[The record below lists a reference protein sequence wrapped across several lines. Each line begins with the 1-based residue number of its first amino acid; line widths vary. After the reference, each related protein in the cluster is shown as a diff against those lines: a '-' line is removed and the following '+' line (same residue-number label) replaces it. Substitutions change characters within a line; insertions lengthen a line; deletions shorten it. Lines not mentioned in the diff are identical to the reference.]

1 MTPERTNYLTNGVDG
16 IKRLAQG
23 PELSSYR
30 GLQIIP
36 TRKFSM
42 DAGTA
47 PRDLLKRRVRVAE
60 YYRIPYHPTNHNK
73 MYEFYDQ
80 SRDTMFKLTYQQ
92 LLDMAD
98 LGSPDDGSDGNG
110 KWRHGKRGL
119 TTSYNSW
126 KPNDVSDGVFVSTN
140 AEDPADGLNLPSI
153 LPSAGRDKK
162 KFKTEDTTGANLSSH
177 KNNMSVI
184 DALRSISTPEYH
196 IASET
201 FGGGLFN
208 DPIKSGSGVATNFDA
223 IDNPTKSIGHTFIP
237 WLMAKGMKRLG
248 EDKNDIAYFQQ
259 MTSLE
264 HSIQT
269 GQGSPADLDCII
281 KMLWHRACNHYS
293 HLKDQK
299 VNDADIIH
307 YHREEILLKLQ
318 SAAVKNHFRNF
329 LQEPATTTHLT
340 QYFGTA
346 NVWNGKTPV
355 QMLDEFENPTLTAEI
370 NAAQT
375 SAENL
380 LRRTYGGIGNNFD
393 ALVSAPTIEA
403 TTQYIEFLKSWSS
416 DIFLEKA
423 IRGFIHPSV
432 PDRDKANVIGGQA
445 HHKFPQLK
453 SMIKA
458 DYILKSLTVIAQ
470 NSHIE
475 IDSSHAD
482 HIARITTAFMTTS
495 NDALKPV
502 IKYFRNEMHEHS
514 EHAII
519 ASNVANAGK
528 FQQAFRPNLHITR
541 CAPLCNADVESSPS
555 SMNQSTWLIQHLA
568 STMPL
573 TDKMCNV
580 LTAIGSSSPHQRQ
593 AYKQFLTGN
602 SNNADEDPYDTLLMH
617 WLMSKIHPDHNIRN
631 HASKYCKITEED
643 EDYLVKNVADLL
655 RDNTTFNH
663 SIESAFETIL
673 PNSFMNGSGGAFYCP
688 GVAAQY
694 YPNMPSHIKLSDAS
708 CSCVGSDIEWS
719 KMPVVDFQTF
729 NAGADTGSYY
739 NAESG
744 QNEATYD
751 TTPSYAKMPWIY
763 RLSEST
769 SQSNRKDLICY
780 MSALKCH
787 WFLMSFEN
795 ESVNG
800 MHTKNDICCDDL
812 KYLLQN
818 SIGLCS
824 SNSDAVVRTML
835 LVFANRFW
843 KPSSRAIMNGM
854 GVPIAKQ
861 TTDSSL
867 IRVSM
872 NQTNEKAA
880 PVVTEQWVVQGSGCH
895 LMHGPRT
902 LGVGG
907 GGAGNGAHDIVI
919 LRPNIEHEMLGIIM
933 GRGGTQELGATFWYV
948 FDKIDACTLSC
959 LCCEV
964 Y

>member
-60 YYRIPYHPTNHNK
+60 YYRIPYHTTNRNK

-126 KPNDVSDGVFVSTN
+126 KPNDVSDGVFVGTD
-140 AEDPADGLNLPSI
+140 AEDPGDGLNLPSI

-223 IDNPTKSIGHTFIP
+223 IDNPTKSIGYTFIP
-237 WLMAKGMKRLG
+237 WLMARGMQRLG
-248 EDKNDIAYFQQ
+248 NEKNEIQYFQTMSFIEKQ
-259 MTSLE
+259 
-264 HSIQT
+264 IND
-269 GQGSPADLDCII
+269 GQGYPHDLDCFM
-281 KMLWHRACNHYS
+281 KMLWHRACHHYAP
-293 HLKDQK
+293 LKDHK
-299 VNDADIIH
+299 ISDADIIH
-307 YHREEILLKLQ
+307 YDRDEILQKLENETVNNAFTTFLGQ
-318 SAAVKNHFRNF
+318 DATQAH
-329 LQEPATTTHLT
+329 LQE
-340 QYFGTA
+340 YFGSRR
-346 NVWNGKTPV
+346 VWDDKTPV
-355 QMLDEFENPTLTAEI
+355 QMLAEFKNPRTTATI
-370 NAAQT
+370 NNAIN
-375 SAENL
+375 EGKNL
-380 LRRTYGGIGNNFD
+380 LNRTYDGIGHN
-393 ALVSAPTIEA
+393 VEGVVVVPTIEA
-403 TTQYIEFLKSWSS
+403 TVQYIEFLKSWSQ
-416 DIFLEKA
+416 DIYLEKA
-423 IRGFIHPSV
+423 IKGFIHPSH
-432 PDRDKANVIGGQA
+432 PIREKANVVGGQA
-445 HHKFPQLK
+445 YHRFSQLK

-458 DYILKSLTVIAQ
+458 NYISKIFNGMIGQTRHEDFSATHDANIINITNQFMNTTDPALKSVITYFK
-470 NSHIE
+470 SE
-475 IDSSHAD
+475 I
-482 HIARITTAFMTTS
+482 
-495 NDALKPV
+495 
-502 IKYFRNEMHEHS
+502 HEHS

-519 ASNVANAGK
+519 ASNVANAGN

-541 CAPLCNADVESSPS
+541 CAPLCGADVESSPS
-555 SMNQSTWLIQHLA
+555 SMNSATWLIQHLA

-573 TDKMCNV
+573 TNKMCNV
-580 LTAIGSSSPHQRQ
+580 LTAIGASSPEQRK

-602 SNNADEDPYDTLLMH
+602 ENHANSDPYDTLLMH
-617 WLMSKIHPDHNIRN
+617 WLMSKIHPDHHVRN
-631 HASKYCKITEED
+631 NASKYCKITADD
-643 EDYLVKNVADLL
+643 EDFLVKNVGDLL
-655 RDNTTFNH
+655 RGNKTFNEN
-663 SIESAFETIL
+663 IENAFESIL
-673 PNSFMNGSGGAFYCP
+673 PNAFIEGSGKSFYCS
-688 GVAAQY
+688 GVSAQF
-694 YPNMPSHIKLSDAS
+694 YPNMPSHIKVSDAS
-708 CSCVGSDIEWS
+708 CSCVGSEVEWT
-719 KMPVVDFQTF
+719 KMPIVDFQTF
-729 NAGADTGSYY
+729 NAQEDTGSYY

-744 QNEATYD
+744 QNEPTYD
-751 TTPSYAKMPWIY
+751 TVPNYKKMPWIY
-763 RLSEST
+763 RLSTTTEHSD
-769 SQSNRKDLICY
+769 RKSLICD
-780 MSALKCH
+780 MSPLKCH

-795 ESVNG
+795 GSDDG
-800 MHTKNDICCDDL
+800 MHNRNDICCDDL
-812 KYLLQN
+812 THLLQN

-824 SNSDAVVRTML
+824 ANSDAVVRTML

-843 KPSSRAIMNGM
+843 KPSSRAIMNGI
-854 GVPIAKQ
+854 GVPIAKH
-861 TTDSSL
+861 TTDGSV

-880 PVVTEQWVVQGSGCH
+880 PVVTEQWVVQGTGCH

-902 LGVGG
+902 PGVGRG
-907 GGAGNGAHDIVI
+907 GGSNGAHDIVI

-933 GRGGTQELGATFWYV
+933 GRGGTQELGATFWGQ
-948 FDKIDACTLSC
+948 TELSC
-959 LCCEV
+959 YDDAQHGV
-964 Y
+964 WG